1 MKKPSNTPAPPSSWQ
16 IWCGNVVSYVR
27 FQPDHAA
34 IRKEL
39 LAHLEDNCADF
50 QRIGYE
56 PEEARQKAL
65 EAMGSAEEVGKAM
78 DKAHK
83 PWLGWL
89 WQATRW
95 MILGLLIAIAVA
107 LLKSDRGW
115 SSLRLRTEG
124 QLSWTEPAAGA
135 DRIETE
141 HAIFWLAPGAV
152 TEQDGLTHAE
162 FHLWMK
168 TKQPLEASYGTI
180 IGYMEIADDR
190 GAVPRY
196 ERNEDYVWPESGY
209 WNSLGGTYTSWTRY
223 DWNFEL
229 VQAYTPQWVE
239 IRYPYGGNDWTLRA
253 EWEVA
258 E

>member
-89 WQATRW
+89 WKGSRVT
-95 MILGLLIAIAVA
+95 LIAVA
-107 LLKSDRGW
+107 
-115 SSLRLRTEG
+115 
-124 QLSWTEPAAGA
+124 
-135 DRIETE
+135 
-141 HAIFWLAPGAV
+141 
-152 TEQDGLTHAE
+152 
-162 FHLWMK
+162 
-168 TKQPLEASYGTI
+168 
-180 IGYMEIADDR
+180 
-190 GAVPRY
+190 
-196 ERNEDYVWPESGY
+196 
-209 WNSLGGTYTSWTRY
+209 
-223 DWNFEL
+223 
-229 VQAYTPQWVE
+229 
-239 IRYPYGGNDWTLRA
+239 
-253 EWEVA
+253 
-258 E
+258 